1 MLKAQIEPGV
11 EYAFREHPAPGIPF
25 QRVRIIQHA
34 RGSKWRVEWIDP
46 SPGLVDYADSGQLI
60 VRWKDHKAFLKEESN
75 QESLRMHN
83 DKLGY
88 DENSPI
94 SKALYQVF
102 ESVGD
107 QVSFYRGILRGS
119 PDAIDRVKTRA
130 KADVSKRSSAAYI
143 SRSGTLHL
151 PSDDALELAR
161 MFCAA
166 EPAAVLAGVETTE
179 RDWARKARYEGE
191 EYLVPLL
198 NEYRA
203 SWALIRQWTG
213 HDPAIAQREAEITR
227 LERLVWDAVYA
238 LQKAGLDK
246 PAAKLRLA
254 LEKH

>member
-1 MLKAQIEPGV
+1 MLKAQIELGV
-11 EYAFREHPAPGIPF
+11 EYAFRERPAPGTPF
-25 QRVRIIQHA
+25 QRVRIIQHV
-34 RGSKWRVEWIDP
+34 RGSKWRVEWIAP
-46 SPGLVDYADSGQLI
+46 SPGLVDYVDSDQLI
-60 VRWKDHKAFLKEESN
+60 VRWKDHRAFLKEEAN
-75 QESLRMHN
+75 RESLRLHN
-83 DKLGY
+83 ENLRY

-94 SKALYQVF
+94 SKALYEVF

-107 QVSFYRGILRGS
+107 QVSFYRGVLTGS
-119 PDAIDRVKTRA
+119 PDAIDRVKMRA
-130 KADVSKRSSAAYI
+130 KADVTKRSPAAYI
-143 SRSGTLHL
+143 SRAGTLHL
-151 PSDDALELAR
+151 PFDDALELAR
-161 MFCAA
+161 MFCAV
-166 EPAAVLAGVETTE
+166 EPAAVLAGVENTE

-203 SWALIRQWTG
+203 AWALVRQWTG
-213 HDPAIAQREAEITR
+213 HDPAISQREAEIAR